1 MGGIAA
7 GLQLINYKIDEMSFD
22 HNKNTAFILC
32 NKLDYQKVGT
42 SVSLRVPQKIPGKDE
57 YISGLTM
64 HVEYGEN
71 KEDLFFKISIGIV
84 GYFLLKKDDVGI
96 KDTEL
101 LSKFLKTQPAAILA
115 PYARAALSS
124 FIISAGLPPIVFPL
138 LNLKKMAE
146 EVLADK
152 NIIELPSS
160 SS

>member
-1 MGGIAA
+1 M
-7 GLQLINYKIDEMSFD
+7 
-22 HNKNTAFILC
+22 
-32 NKLDYQKVGT
+32 
-42 SVSLRVPQKIPGKDE
+42 
-57 YISGLTM
+57 
-64 HVEYGEN
+64 
-71 KEDLFFKISIGIV
+71 
-84 GYFLLKKDDVGI
+84 KKDDVGI
-96 KDTEL
+96 IDTEL

-152 NIIELPSS
+152 DIIELPSS